1 VVLYIEDNLSNMRLV
16 ERLLAHRTPVQLVPA
31 MKGRLGLELAREHRP
46 DLILLD
52 VHLPDMSGEE
62 VLEQLQADEAT
73 KSIPVVVISADAT
86 SAQRRSLL
94 DVGARRYLT
103 KPLDLEQFLDVVVT
117 TLAEKVT

>member
-1 VVLYIEDNLSNMRLV
+1 
-16 ERLLAHRTPVQLVPA
+16 
-31 MKGRLGLELAREHRP
+31 
-46 DLILLD
+46 
-52 VHLPDMSGEE
+52 MSGEE